1 MYLHPGA
8 RRPATGR
15 ADTIGAMRKLLT
27 WLVVTLGI
35 AAVVRRLRRR
45 PEALEP
51 AAAQPAVDP
60 AAELRR
66 KLAESRAE
74 AASPEPAPESPVSER
89 RAAVHHEGRAALD
102 EMRARDRAE

>member
-1 MYLHPGA
+1 
-8 RRPATGR
+8 
-15 ADTIGAMRKLLT
+15 MRKLLT

-45 PEALEP
+45 QEVLRP
-51 AAAQPAVDP
+51 ASVPAEDP

-89 RAAVHHEGRAALD
+89 RAAVHDEGRAALE
-102 EMRARDRAE
+102 EMRARDQGE